1 MNSQNEFE
9 PTPSPDAEAGARL
22 ADAFF
27 GQAGLISITSNLRLL
42 AELPLWRT
50 AKFSVPADVT
60 AIRQALRTFQQSLN
74 LIESEL
80 DKRE

>member
-1 MNSQNEFE
+1 MNFPNGQSSK
-9 PTPSPDAEAGARL
+9 PSNAVEADAIA

-27 GQAGLISITSNLRLL
+27 GQAGLISTTSNLRLL
-42 AELPLWRT
+42 AELPLWRI
-50 AKFSVPADVT
+50 AGFSALDVT
-60 AIRQALRTFQQSLN
+60 AIRQALRTCQQSLN

>member
-1 MNSQNEFE
+1 MSSANGPE
-9 PTPSPDAEAGARL
+9 PTPSPDAEADARD

-27 GQAGLISITSNLRLL
+27 GHAGLISTTSNLRLL

-60 AIRQALRTFQQSLN
+60 AIRQALRTCQQSLN